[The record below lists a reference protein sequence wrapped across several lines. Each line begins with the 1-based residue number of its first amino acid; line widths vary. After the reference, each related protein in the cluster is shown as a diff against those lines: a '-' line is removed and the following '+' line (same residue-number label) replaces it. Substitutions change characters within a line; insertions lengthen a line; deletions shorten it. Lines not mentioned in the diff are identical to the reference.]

1 MTQGLIQDDEPGW
14 RNQAN
19 APALSPRES
28 WWGIAPCGFKSHPR
42 RTIKTLNT
50 FSFLKET
57 FSENQRKVK
66 VGKLE

>member
-28 WWGIAPCGFKSHPR
+28 WWPSGPCGFKSHPR
-42 RTIKTLNT
+42 RTIKALNT
-50 FSFLKET
+50 FSFLKEI
-57 FSENQRKVK
+57 FSE
-66 VGKLE
+66 KLKESKG